1 MANDTETSNGHEAGD
16 TEPVFKKPR
25 LPNEK
30 PTEKVVAKKDLKFE
44 ETYLRAIPASKQ
56 YEKSFMHR
64 DYITHAIA
72 TSTDF
77 IITASRDG
85 HLKFWKKKHGE
96 GVEFVKHFKCHLHG
110 FADLSVNHNG
120 TLLVTICTEDKSAK
134 IFDVTNFDMI
144 NMLTL
149 DFRPS
154 TCAWVHQSS
163 DIINV
168 LAIADIDKPII
179 RLYDGKG
186 TTEILHSIERLHFK
200 PVVLMEYCAAID
212 TTVSV
217 DTMGMIEFWS
227 GPKSDYEF
235 PEDKFEWKTKM
246 DTDLYEYAKIQQP
259 PNCLVFNPN
268 GETFATMG
276 NDRQIRVFNTRTGKI
291 IKTIDESLQRYVEE
305 GKSNKS
311 HGLPTMEWNRRVA
324 LEKELN
330 KSEAAFQHLKFTFDF
345 SGNFLIYPTPLGIS
359 VFNLVTEEVVREIGK
374 GENARFLAVSLC
386 RALPDSRELLQ
397 GAATSIEIE
406 TADNPNLRRSEP
418 DPMLIACAYNKP
430 RFYIFTN
437 AEPYLSEDDEDG
449 QSNRDVYNEK
459 PLKEEAITAVED
471 DAPQSRLCDK
481 ATIHTSY
488 GDIHVE
494 LYPDKC
500 PRTVENFC
508 TLARRG
514 YYNSLLFHRVIKAFM
529 IQTGDPTGKGT
540 GGTSIYGHDFEDEF
554 HPMLKHNKPYCLS
567 MANAGP
573 NSNGSQFFITVV
585 PAEWLD
591 GKNTLF
597 GQVTEGFNVVQK
609 INQTPVHEKS
619 GRPRDEI
626 KIVSISLKSD

>member
-30 PTEKVVAKKDLKFE
+30 PTEKFE

-268 GETFATMG
+268 GETFCY
-276 NDRQIRVFNTRTGKI
+276 DGKRSSNSCI
-291 IKTIDESLQRYVEE
+291 QHTN
-305 GKSNKS
+305 GKNYQNHRRKS